1 MNTLEKSLD
10 VISHATQALPSPLA
24 AVETVTN
31 ALSVDSPENRENL
44 SALAATAAFG
54 FVYNRM
60 SDKKSIWTLLAAGG
74 AALAGYYGTD
84 LILDAV
90 HKAKLNHEGSEEDD
104 ETDFKED
111 KDLGEKKTEE

>member
-1 MNTLEKSLD
+1 MDKIQKSLE
-10 VISHATQALPSPLA
+10 VLSHITDAMPSPLA

-31 ALSVDSPENRENL
+31 ALSVDSPENRESL
-44 SALAATAAFG
+44 SGLAAAALFG

-60 SDKKSIWTLLAAGG
+60 KDKDSVLTYLVAGG

-90 HKAKLNHEGSEEDD
+90 HKAKMNNDFEEFSDD
-104 ETDFKED
+104 DDANENQKVDYE
-111 KDLGEKKTEE
+111 